1 MFSLARIAQCC
12 LIVLETHLIMLDE
25 NYLLFDVMLMLMFLL
40 NVMFLLTDVR
50 TVVNKNYR
58 RLENLNEDLQLL

>member
-1 MFSLARIAQCC
+1 
-12 LIVLETHLIMLDE
+12 MLDE

>member
-1 MFSLARIAQCC
+1 MLSLARIAQYC